1 MRRVTIAQIEAF
13 CCIMRYG
20 SFRAAASH
28 LNLTQP
34 TLSIRIRGMED
45 VLGFQ
50 LFKKVGRGS
59 QPTMNAEAILPQ
71 AERLL
76 VMAEDFTTRP
86 KPTDALRGSL
96 RLGAPD
102 CFGTSAC
109 PTFSGNCAR
118 FPTFARPS
126 RRPGAHGCKALNTRE
141 PMSRITEPKTG
152 PTSGSSRSA
161 VRTIAGCQAGPA
173 ASKPRD

>member
-102 CFGTSAC
+102 CFGTICLPDRDRSC
-109 PTFSGNCAR
+109 VNPQNRS
-118 FPTFARPS
+118 RPKS
-126 RRPGAHGCKALNTRE
+126 
-141 PMSRITEPKTG
+141 
-152 PTSGSSRSA
+152 
-161 VRTIAGCQAGPA
+161 CQAP
-173 ASKPRD
+173 